1 MLYMC
6 IRDGLVRFICWIMF
20 MYTADICVCIGHET
34 LDLIWTLNTVFAF
47 FRSFVCFAVI
57 VIAVVLFPSSYE
69 LYSRKLFCMF
79 FLLFFL
85 FHTLSLNTSHSV
97 IFFVGATAFF
107 GSHFGV
113 MCLILGHNCYGVGFS
128 YLSSSIVVSAMFIFY
143 IALAS

>member
-1 MLYMC
+1 MLNNVYVYSRYMC
-6 IRDGLVRFICWIMF
+6 MHWPWDTRFNMNVKHSF
-20 MYTADICVCIGHET
+20 RLFFVHSFVSPLSSSLLFY
-34 LDLIWTLNTVFAF
+34 F
-47 FRSFVCFAVI
+47 FRPTNYIRVSCFA
-57 VIAVVLFPSSYE
+57 
-69 LYSRKLFCMF
+69 CF
-79 FLLFFL
+79 FFSL
-85 FHTLSLNTSHSV
+85 FHTLSLYTSLSV